1 MRCNFY
7 LNANSFHFPF
17 VLLFG
22 ILLALWEYLAGALQT
37 ISGDLLVT
45 KVIARRL
52 LVQYC
57 ILLCGQFHTAT
68 ANISRIFCLV
78 ALALDFRFIA
88 NNLQTPLVSW
98 PWNINSPLATGDCL
112 MVRTSPRHTDGQDCV
127 SRHIHLAWQCH
138 MSIMTAKSDFF
149 SAFFLVGF
157 IC

>member
-7 LNANSFHFPF
+7 LNANSLHFPF
-17 VLLFG
+17 VLLFA
-22 ILLALWEYLAGALQT
+22 ILLELGDLAGALQT
-37 ISGDLLVT
+37 IRISGDLLVT

-68 ANISRIFCLV
+68 ANNISCIFCIV
-78 ALALDFRFIA
+78 ALALVFRFIA
-88 NNLQTPLVSW
+88 NNFQTPLVNL

-138 MSIMTAKSDFF
+138 VSIMTALLELWKF
-149 SAFFLVGF
+149 
-157 IC
+157 